1 MYQHIEYYF
10 FFFFFNPGNHLT
22 HPRQREPPMSN
33 SSQSV
38 NVTNP
43 VADHLST
50 SQSAEQLL
58 TLEDSQQDHDFLND
72 MSCRTRLAYESE
84 SLCWGAIILLLVI
97 IDFIVWIVELAN
109 DGDGIDGVMVTTH
122 FSLAVAILLCLEW
135 LVRLWAIGPKKFLCS
150 ILPWI
155 DFLASFGGLA
165 LVSYSLSIL
174 VTTQQRHTTARYFA
188 AITLARLVRVFRIG
202 FIIIRCGG
210 DSFFFP
216 Q

>member
-1 MYQHIEYYF
+1 M
-10 FFFFFNPGNHLT
+10 
-22 HPRQREPPMSN
+22 
-33 SSQSV
+33 

-50 SQSAEQLL
+50 SQSQSAEQLL

-72 MSCRTRLAYESE
+72 MSCRTRIAYESE
-84 SLCWGAIILLLVI
+84 SLCWGAIVLLLVI

-122 FSLAVAILLCLEW
+122 FSLVVAILLCLEW

-202 FIIIRCGG
+202 FIIIN
-210 DSFFFP
+210 
-216 Q
+216 

>member
-1 MYQHIEYYF
+1 
-10 FFFFFNPGNHLT
+10 
-22 HPRQREPPMSN
+22 
-33 SSQSV
+33 V

-43 VADHLST
+43 VAGHLST
-50 SQSAEQLL
+50 SQSQSAEQLL

-72 MSCRTRLAYESE
+72 MSCRTRIAYESE
-84 SLCWGAIILLLVI
+84 SLCWGAIVLLLVI

-122 FSLAVAILLCLEW
+122 FSLVVAILLCLEW

-210 DSFFFP
+210 DIFFFP
-216 Q
+216 PR